1 MAKIIT
7 YENPFDEEIA
17 NCPASLNFGEQRN
30 LIMDVIV
37 RNYDKMTF
45 FRAVQTEDDDSKDRI
60 RIFFFEIFNRMYVWN
75 EVIENGLLESG
86 QLDKVMRDDF
96 SVALVLYSNIVNIK
110 PFAPIAYKLLND
122 GMLYHVQTNLE
133 K

>member
-1 MAKIIT
+1 MAKKISF
-7 YENPFDEEIA
+7 ENSFDEDIA
-17 NCPASLNFGEQRN
+17 SCPASLNFGEQRN
-30 LIMDVIV
+30 MIMNVIV
-37 RNYDKMTF
+37 KYYDQMTF
-45 FRAVQTEDDDSKDRI
+45 FRAVQTEESDSLDRI
-60 RIFFFEIFNRMYVWN
+60 RIFFFELFNRMYVWN

-86 QLDKVMRDDF
+86 QLDKVLHEDF

-122 GMLYHVQTNLE
+122 GMLYRVQTDLE

>member
-1 MAKIIT
+1 MSKKIIF
-7 YENPFDEEIA
+7 ENPFDEDIA
-17 NCPASLNFGEQRN
+17 NCPASIDFGEQRN
-30 LIMDVIV
+30 SVMNVIV
-37 RNYDKMTF
+37 KYYDDMTF
-45 FRAVQTEDDDSKDRI
+45 FRAVQTENDDSKDRI
-60 RIFFFEIFNRMYVWN
+60 RIFFFELFNRIYVWN

-86 QLDKVMRDDF
+86 QLDKVLNDDF
-96 SVALVLYSNIVNIK
+96 SLALVLYSNIVNIQ

>member
-1 MAKIIT
+1 
-7 YENPFDEEIA
+7 
-17 NCPASLNFGEQRN
+17 
-30 LIMDVIV
+30 MDVIV